1 MKQRQNARRK
11 SSAAATEESTEDIL
25 QPLSSNSE
33 QGEHRRSPPG
43 SAFSL
48 SRESRIFRSRRRKAF
63 HMRAFSLLPAN
74 SHRCRRP
81 GIRQGAS
88 KEEKQFQPGQKR
100 TLPSPASAETGRN
113 KKKNCTGKPIAGKAR
128 RGKVELKGEEKG
140 EEKSEDTGEEVVA
153 KVEKEHSVTQSG
165 RWVKRTAKM
174 EEHWGREVEP
184 SWLLFWVPEGR
195 GGLWAKTLLK
205 KEGSQPLGLWR
216 VI

>member
-1 MKQRQNARRK
+1 MFWLKEYAESHRKRPGSSAARRLDKRLLVKQRQNARRK
-11 SSAAATEESTEDIL
+11 SSAAATEDSTEDIL
-25 QPLSSNSE
+25 QSLASNSE

-113 KKKNCTGKPIAGKAR
+113 KKKNCTGKPIVGKAR
-128 RGKVELKGEEKG
+128 RGKAGGVELKGEAG
-140 EEKSEDTGEEVVA
+140 
-153 KVEKEHSVTQSG
+153 QIG
-165 RWVKRTAKM
+165 RAHV
-174 EEHWGREVEP
+174 
-184 SWLLFWVPEGR
+184 
-195 GGLWAKTLLK
+195 
-205 KEGSQPLGLWR
+205 
-216 VI
+216 